1 MSHKAAS
8 SALSRFTVL
17 DLTRVRA
24 GPTCVRQLADFG
36 ADVIKIELPEALDAA
51 EGLGGKRHGPDFQN
65 LHRNKRGIT
74 LNLKDPEGL
83 KVFMKLVETADVVVE
98 NYRPDVKIRLGI
110 DYESLHTV
118 NPRII
123 LGSISGF
130 GQDGPYVGRPGF
142 DQIAQG
148 MVGLM
153 SITGEPGKGP
163 MRVGIPVADLCA
175 GLLCA
180 HGIMVAL
187 LEREQSG
194 EGQWV
199 DSSLLAAQIFM
210 LDFQAARWLMDR
222 DVAQQAG
229 NNHPTSIPTGVFE
242 TKDGHINIAA
252 TGQVIWERFCK
263 AMDAEDLMTDE
274 RYSTGAARS
283 ENRDTLNTE
292 INRRTKKRDSA
303 TWIEF
308 FNETG
313 VPAGEI
319 NSIDQV
325 FADPQ
330 VQHLKMSESVHSE
343 TIGNLNLVAQAVKLN
358 RTPGTIALAPP
369 ERGEHT
375 DEILQGL
382 GYSPDDIAEMHER
395 NIV

>member
-1 MSHKAAS
+1 
-8 SALSRFTVL
+8 
-17 DLTRVRA
+17 
-24 GPTCVRQLADFG
+24 
-36 ADVIKIELPEALDAA
+36 
-51 EGLGGKRHGPDFQN
+51 
-65 LHRNKRGIT
+65 
-74 LNLKDPEGL
+74 
-83 KVFMKLVETADVVVE
+83 
-98 NYRPDVKIRLGI
+98 
-110 DYESLHTV
+110 
-118 NPRII
+118 
-123 LGSISGF
+123 
-130 GQDGPYVGRPGF
+130 
-142 DQIAQG
+142 
-148 MVGLM
+148 
-153 SITGEPGKGP
+153 
-163 MRVGIPVADLCA
+163 
-175 GLLCA
+175 
-180 HGIMVAL
+180 
-187 LEREQSG
+187 
-194 EGQWV
+194 
-199 DSSLLAAQIFM
+199 
-210 LDFQAARWLMDR
+210 
-222 DVAQQAG
+222 
-229 NNHPTSIPTGVFE
+229 
-242 TKDGHINIAA
+242 
-252 TGQVIWERFCK
+252 
-263 AMDAEDLMTDE
+263 MTDE

-330 VQHLKMSESVHSE
+330 VQHLKMSETVHSE

>member
-1 MSHKAAS
+1 M
-8 SALSRFTVL
+8 R
-17 DLTRVRA
+17 
-24 GPTCVRQLADFG
+24 
-36 ADVIKIELPEALDAA
+36 
-51 EGLGGKRHGPDFQN
+51 
-65 LHRNKRGIT
+65 
-74 LNLKDPEGL
+74 
-83 KVFMKLVETADVVVE
+83 LVEKADVVVE
-98 NYRPDVKIRLGI
+98 NYRPDVKNRLGI
-110 DYESLHTV
+110 DYESLRAV
-118 NPRII
+118 NPRVI

-148 MVGLM
+148 MGGLM

-163 MRVGIPVADLCA
+163 MRVGIPVAALCA

-210 LDFQAARWLMDR
+210 LDFQAARWLMDE

-283 ENRDTLNTE
+283 ENRDSLNAE
-292 INRRTKKRDSA
+292 INRRTKERDSA

-308 FNETG
+308 FNEAG

-330 VQHLKMSESVHSE
+330 VQHLKMSEDVHSE
-343 TIGNLNLVAQAVKLN
+343 AIGDFHLVAQAVKLS
-358 RTPGTIALAPP
+358 RTPGTIAVAPP

-375 DEILQGL
+375 DEVLQEL
-382 GYSPDDIAEMHER
+382 GFSPDDIAEMRER
-395 NIV
+395 NVV